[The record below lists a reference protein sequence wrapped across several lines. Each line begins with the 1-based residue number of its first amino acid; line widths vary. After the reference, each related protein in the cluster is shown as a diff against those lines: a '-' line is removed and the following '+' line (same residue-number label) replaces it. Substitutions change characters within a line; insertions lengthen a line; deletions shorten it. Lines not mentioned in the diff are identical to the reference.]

1 MVMKML
7 QIYPDNATHK
17 VLPSVISHV
26 LDVPLHKVDP
36 IICNYMPLDK
46 RGRYVFS
53 GRAFKEAFPHIAKL
67 RNRQV
72 EIEDVSHLRVIKYGD
87 VERKMTLGTFM
98 TQHPEGSF
106 ILILENGYTV
116 GLSQGKLLANATIAS
131 RPKSRLFRI
140 YRLTHKID

>member
-1 MVMKML
+1 MV
-7 QIYPDNATHK
+7 QIYPDNASQR

-26 LDVPLHKVDP
+26 LNIPLHKVDP
-36 IICNYMPLDK
+36 IICDYMPLDK
-46 RGRYVFS
+46 RGRYTFS

-72 EIEDVSHLRVIKYGD
+72 EIEDVSHLRGIKYGD

-98 TQHPEGSF
+98 TQHPEGIF

-116 GLSQGKLLANATIAS
+116 GLSQGRLLANTTIAS
-131 RPKSRLFRI
+131 RLKSRLFRMYKLVTI
-140 YRLTHKID
+140 K